1 MYGAKGGS
9 AMRLEQVEQL
19 GQIIY
24 YESGLLLSHVLNL
37 LSFFFDVRWMAHM
50 DDRGDLYSHTH
61 SHTVIM

>member
-1 MYGAKGGS
+1 
-9 AMRLEQVEQL
+9 MRLQQVEQL

-24 YESGLLLSHVLNL
+24 YESGLLLLHLLNL

-50 DDRGDLYSHTH
+50 DDRDDLYSHTH